1 MDKMRT
7 IAETLA
13 RINTGEYCTAKE
25 WDTKR
30 IPGAVNRVLK
40 KYGLAKTL
48 NRENPVNFDYG
59 LADTFFAAAFDMA
72 LEVGYLCVDTERIV
86 KVSQEELECALKF
99 APKELYVGYQPDG
112 TLARARTPADP
123 FTLKA
128 GCSFGIACTEDIF
141 PYLQEGI
148 ARERDVDILG
158 GGTLVTIFGQE
169 VRSATPI
176 ETLAGY
182 EHARMHV
189 EARRK
194 AGRPGMAGIG
204 VYTAVTEYG
213 QFGGYGVPGGQ
224 PPTDLSLI
232 LFPAEHKIDYRTLHK
247 VVHTIN
253 VGGMVKATCSS
264 SIGGMAG
271 PPEGAALSTMS
282 SAILSYAILN
292 NQAGGGQIFDG
303 RVRGSAN
310 RDGLWA
316 LSVATQGLSRNTDL
330 IIDPCSSP
338 FSACNTEELLYEIA
352 AGSAMLASSG
362 ASLTWGPRPALGMFT
377 NHITP
382 LECRFLAE
390 VAHAASALEPKKV
403 NDIVNQILPYYEDKI
418 KNPDHSNIQ
427 PLSEL
432 YDLETL
438 QPIEEWEA
446 KYHKVKK
453 NLIKLGI
460 PLDDYGSMR
469 KVA

>member
-1 MDKMRT
+1 MDRMRT

-13 RINTGEYCTAKE
+13 RINTGEYCTVKE
-25 WDTKR
+25 WDRKR

-40 KYGLAKTL
+40 KYGLEKSL
-48 NRENPVNFDYG
+48 DRENPVNFDYE

-72 LEVGYLCVDTERIV
+72 LEIGYLCVDTERIV
-86 KVSQEELECALKF
+86 KVSQEELEYAIKF
-99 APKELYVGYQPDG
+99 APKELYVGYEPDG
-112 TLARARTPADP
+112 TLIRARTPADP
-123 FTLKA
+123 YTLKA
-128 GCSFGIACTEDIF
+128 GCSIGMPVTQDIY

-148 ARERDVDILG
+148 ASEREVDILG
-158 GGTLVTIFGQE
+158 GGTLVDIFGQE

-176 ETLAGY
+176 ETLTGY

-204 VYTAVTEYG
+204 IYSAVTEYG

-224 PPTDLSLI
+224 PTTDLALI

-253 VGGMVKATCSS
+253 VGGMVKATCASM
-264 SIGGMAG
+264 IGGTAG
-271 PPEGAALSTMS
+271 PPEGATVCTMS
-282 SAILSYAILN
+282 SALLSYAILN
-292 NQAGGGQIFDG
+292 NQAGGGQIFDA
-303 RVRGSAN
+303 RVYGGAHRE
-310 RDGLWA
+310 GLWA
-316 LSVATQGLSRNTDL
+316 ISVAAQGLSRNTDL
-330 IIDPCSSP
+330 LIDPCNSP

-352 AGSAMLASSG
+352 AGQAMLASSG
-362 ASLTWGPRPALGMFT
+362 ASLTWGPRPAHGRYV

-382 LECRFLAE
+382 LECRMLAE
-390 VAHAASALEPKKV
+390 VAHSASALEPKQV

-446 KYHKVKK
+446 KYHNVKK

-469 KVA
+469 KIA